1 MASRHAGVEMKKIS
15 LVTLAAL
22 GMFSMNAFADS
33 DTYNGF
39 TLAYVQS
46 SQNGVSDSTTGIT
59 ILRSKRLNVH
69 YGYEMQFG
77 LFGNIGSYS
86 TNGFVDLSA
95 LGLLPLGE
103 SGFNLYGKA
112 GLADVYSRG
121 SSGAANNIGLT
132 YGAGFEFKRDIGKVR
147 VGFQHLNV
155 GNGTLSPRHSTFMF
169 GLTLFLQ

>member
-1 MASRHAGVEMKKIS
+1 MKKIS

-155 GNGTLSPRHSTFMF
+155 GNGTLSPRHSTFLF

>member
-1 MASRHAGVEMKKIS
+1 
-15 LVTLAAL
+15 
-22 GMFSMNAFADS
+22 MFSMNAFADS